1 MAKIHLLVGVPASGK
16 SWVSDQLKDKY
27 EVIEHDLYRLKPAY
41 ISALLSAAS
50 KGSNKPI
57 LANTPF
63 GMSEIQASLVANGHK
78 VNPVFILESPD
89 TLQTRYK
96 ARAGQDIPKGHLTRQ
111 ETYRQRAD
119 ETKAFK
125 GTSQDV
131 LNHLQTIK
139 EDKE

>member
-16 SWVSDQLKDKY
+16 TWVTDQLKDKY
-27 EVIEHDLYRLKPAY
+27 QVIEHDLYKLKPEY
-41 ISALLSAAS
+41 VSALLRAAAS
-50 KGSNKPI
+50 NTQKPI

-63 GMSEIQASLVANGHK
+63 GMSEIQSALTSKGHK
-78 VNPVFILESPD
+78 VEPIYILEDPK

-96 ARAGQDIPKGHLTRQ
+96 ARQGTDIPKGHLTRQ

-125 GTSQDV
+125 GTSADV

-139 EDKE
+139 EET